1 MRRAAAKS
9 KSMPSPRP
17 QDSTASHALHRFLRS
32 FLPLF
37 SLKPVELSGASRGL
51 SDARDATCC
60 RRFAPPQPVAAA
72 QLVRVPCGGP
82 LLLLP
87 QPLDAGEH
95 EVDLRARR
103 EGVNE
108 QLRVERAMRAVRP

>member
-1 MRRAAAKS
+1 M
-9 KSMPSPRP
+9 
-17 QDSTASHALHRFLRS
+17 L
-32 FLPLF
+32 
-37 SLKPVELSGASRGL
+37 SLYSRGWRGR
-51 SDARDATCC
+51 SDARDATYC
-60 RRFAPPQPVAAA
+60 RRLAPAQPVAAA

-82 LLLLP
+82 LLHLP

>member
-1 MRRAAAKS
+1 MTPLPQREFRLRV
-9 KSMPSPRP
+9 PTRVPRIP
-17 QDSTASHALHRFLRS
+17 EKVGSLSSTG
-32 FLPLF
+32 P
-37 SLKPVELSGASRGL
+37 RGL

-60 RRFAPPQPVAAA
+60 HRLAAAQPVAAA

-82 LLLLP
+82 LLHLP

-103 EGVNE
+103 EGVTE
-108 QLRVERAMRAVRP
+108 QLRVERAVRVVGQ

>member
-1 MRRAAAKS
+1 M
-9 KSMPSPRP
+9 
-17 QDSTASHALHRFLRS
+17 
-32 FLPLF
+32 
-37 SLKPVELSGASRGL
+37 ELSGASRGL
-51 SDARDATCC
+51 SDARYATCC
-60 RRFAPPQPVAAA
+60 RRLAPPQPVAAA